1 MFIDNYKRGNSF
13 KLNRNKTTG
22 FTLIEIMVV
31 IAIMGIMLGLGMI
44 AFGDGNL
51 SEKLEQESQ
60 RLYSLIKLAQEE
72 SIIQSK
78 ELALE
83 LESDGYVFKE
93 SEFNEK
99 LKQYSWI
106 NIAGDKLFRKR
117 SLTAGIEL
125 DLKIENTI
133 LDIKKDDDK
142 EEPIRIYILSS
153 GELTPFVLTLKIDS
167 LEQYYEITGL
177 INGQVMIER
186 TLGI

>member
-1 MFIDNYKRGNSF
+1 MCIDNFIRGKNF
-13 KLNRNKTTG
+13 KLNRNKTAG

-72 SIIQSK
+72 SIIQAK

-83 LESDGYVFKE
+83 LETDGYVFKE
-93 SEFNEK
+93 SEFDEK
-99 LKQYSWI
+99 LKQYSWT
-106 NIAGDKLFRKR
+106 NIPGDKLFRKR

-133 LDIKKDDDK
+133 LEIKKESDK

-167 LEQYYEITGL
+167 LEQYYEITGFM
-177 INGQVMIER
+177 NGQITIER
-186 TLGI
+186 TQGI